1 MSHHY
6 SWRWTIS
13 AQDHLCI
20 LRISSS
26 NSYSFKS
33 LKMCTKLLAKCSK
46 IERLC
51 IPCFIY
57 CSFYEFHLRL
67 ILDFHSVDFLREIKF
82 GEFRVSKSA
91 ILTHWEALNFDFH
104 EFLHFMKA
112 EITKLTK
119 FRASKIMKKGQFCNS
134 NFFWKYF

>member
-46 IERLC
+46 IEKFC
-51 IPCFIY
+51 IPCFIF
-57 CSFYEFHLRL
+57 CSFYEFHLRV
-67 ILDFHSVDFLREIKF
+67 ISNFHRVEITDFLREIKF
-82 GEFRVSKSA
+82 GKSRVSRSA

-104 EFLHFMKA
+104 EFLHLLNPNFNQMD
-112 EITKLTK
+112 
-119 FRASKIMKKGQFCNS
+119 KIHRPQNGKNS
-134 NFFWKYF
+134 TF